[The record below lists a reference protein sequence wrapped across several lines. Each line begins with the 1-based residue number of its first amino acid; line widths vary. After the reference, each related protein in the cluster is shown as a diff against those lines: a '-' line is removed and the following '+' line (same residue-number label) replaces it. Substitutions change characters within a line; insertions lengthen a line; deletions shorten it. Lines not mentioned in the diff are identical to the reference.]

1 MDPLTQQQIGRYRV
15 GSASAS
21 NTGDSAE
28 PLFSCILPEDLISEI
43 LSERLEERFFRPSQR
58 TLVQF

>member
-43 LSERLEERFFRPSQR
+43 LSERLEEWFFA
-58 TLVQF
+58 FYCG